1 MRYLLVSL
9 LLTAFIPVSV
19 LGHAGFQIFGIHS
32 HCSCQTAQRSS
43 STNHRK
49 SCDSHRRDHG
59 DAHACIAQQWHPHHS
74 SKPLSSSSE
83 SQDCVL
89 CQFLRHAKPQ
99 SVQLIFPIVVPLL
112 FSKGWSF
119 RMTFSLSSII
129 PYDQFL
135 ADRLLTSHSSDC
147 TGTIYS
153 SSNVR

>member
-1 MRYLLVSL
+1 MRYLLVFL

-99 SVQLIFPIVVPLL
+99 VSPINIPDCGSSLVFQRLVFSNDILVV
-112 FSKGWSF
+112 FDY
-119 RMTFSLSSII
+119 SLRPI
-129 PYDQFL
+129 PRGPP
-135 ADRLLTSHSSDC
+135 AHVS
-147 TGTIYS
+147 
-153 SSNVR
+153 

>member
-1 MRYLLVSL
+1 MLMRYLLVFL

-99 SVQLIFPIVVPLL
+99 VSPINIPDCGSSLVFQRLVFSNDILVV
-112 FSKGWSF
+112 FDY
-119 RMTFSLSSII
+119 SLRPI
-129 PYDQFL
+129 PRGPP
-135 ADRLLTSHSSDC
+135 AHVS
-147 TGTIYS
+147 
-153 SSNVR
+153 